1 MTSTTE
7 RFITKSAEETV
18 NFGKNFGSRL
28 QPGDVVA
35 LWGDLGSGKTTFT
48 RGIAR
53 ALGVPPSVPI
63 TSPTFTIINEYHG
76 ALNLYHIDL
85 YRISGVT
92 DLETLT
98 LREILYGHGV
108 CVIEWPDRLGKDEL
122 PENRWDIL
130 FDVIDENERLIII
143 ERVGNSSNS
152 MSTP

>member
-1 MTSTTE
+1 MTTE
-7 RFITKSAEETV
+7 RYITKSAEETV
-18 NFGKNFGSRL
+18 NLGKNFGSRL

-53 ALGVPPSVPI
+53 ALGASPSIPI

-76 ALNLYHIDL
+76 VLNLYHIDL
-85 YRISGVT
+85 YRISGVA

-108 CVIEWPDRLGKDEL
+108 CVIEWPDRLEKEEL
-122 PENRWDIL
+122 PENRWDVL

-152 MSTP
+152 VSNP